1 MYDEPEERDRLEA
14 NTATEATTN
23 EAVAR
28 SIIVLD
34 VKPLMVETNMTA
46 LEDLVRSIT
55 MDGLTWGDS
64 ELVPVAF
71 GIRKL
76 RISCVI
82 EDVKVSVHELQER
95 IEAFEEFVQSTDI
108 VSFSKL

>member
-14 NTATEATTN
+14 NNATEATT
-23 EAVAR
+23 VAR

-34 VKPLMVETNMTA
+34 VKPLVVETNMTA

-76 RISCVI
+76 LISCVI